1 MEEICYAKINL
12 VLNVVKKL
20 SNGYHELESIFCPI
34 DFFDVI
40 NIYEH
45 NEKKDIVISNV
56 EIPGENIILKAI
68 RLMKEKYN
76 KEKYFYKIILTKNIF
91 IGAGLAGG
99 SSNAAGVIRGLNK
112 LWKLNLTLEEME
124 NIAVMVGAD
133 VPFCITNKIAYI
145 TGIGD
150 NIKFIKC
157 NSNLILYCLLINPN
171 FSVNTKEVFEN
182 YKVNY
187 NTRQKNN
194 IENSIKAFKNGDI
207 NTIINSTYNDLEK
220 VTLIKYP
227 KLLDIKNEI
236 EEAFDCKVQMSGSG
250 PTLFVLSENKK
261 FLEKIKLQY
270 FEKFNIKLCKILS

>member
-56 EIPGENIILKAI
+56 DIPGENIILKAI

-76 KEKYFYKIILTKNIF
+76 KENYFYKIILTKNIF

-112 LWKLNLTLEEME
+112 IWKLNLTLEEME

-133 VPFCITNKIAYI
+133 VPFCITNKIAHI

-157 NSNLILYCLLINPN
+157 NSNLNLYCLLINPN
-171 FSVNTKEVFEN
+171 FSVNTKDVFEN
-182 YKVNY
+182 YEVNY
-187 NTRQKNN
+187 NPRQKNN
-194 IENSIKAFKNGDI
+194 IENSIRAFIYGDI

-261 FLEKIKLQY
+261 FLEKIKFQY